1 MAVNNRVYYAC
12 QSVQIAGP
20 SGSTGATNTVYD
32 TVQGLQS
39 VGIETNFNLEP
50 IYQMGQLDLYENFE
64 DIPDVSVSLNKAL
77 DGMPTIYSMA
87 MGTGTLAAV
96 AENRCSV
103 RLTIHPDTDVSA
115 TGTPIAVCQIE
126 PAYLSSVTYN
136 FPSDGNFTEDVTIVG
151 NNKSWLSSASA
162 TSRGAGMRPAADN
175 PNSGAGIVRRQMFDQ
190 DNSLLPTVVATTDP
204 KRTQASG
211 GIPNVS
217 KIQSINISMDLGREE
232 IYSLG
237 QRLPYT
243 RFVDFPVEVTC
254 AIETIAATGDMVG
267 AAETETACS
276 NPKALLDKQIFIK
289 LCDGSSY
296 DLGPKNKLQSVSYE
310 GGDTGGGNATATY
323 NYLTYSHFT
332 HIPPNDAAAG
342 SNVNTAGYEYSD
354 VVSDLDYRA

>member
-1 MAVNNRVYYAC
+1 MANNRVYYAC

-20 SGSTGATNTVYD
+20 SGNNGATNTVYD

-87 MGTGTLAAV
+87 MGTGTLSSV

-162 TSRGAGMRPAADN
+162 TSRGEGMRPAADN

-190 DNSLLPTVVATTDP
+190 TNSLLPTVVATTNP
-204 KRTQASG
+204 ERTQESG

-232 IYSLG
+232 IYHLVKDFLILVLSTSLLKLPVLSK
-237 QRLPYT
+237 RLQQQVIWLVQMKLKQPVPILRHCLT
-243 RFVDFPVEVTC
+243 SRSLSSFVTVVAMTLVLRISC
-254 AIETIAATGDMVG
+254 
-267 AAETETACS
+267 
-276 NPKALLDKQIFIK
+276 KA
-289 LCDGSSY
+289 
-296 DLGPKNKLQSVSYE
+296 
-310 GGDTGGGNATATY
+310 
-323 NYLTYSHFT
+323 
-332 HIPPNDAAAG
+332 
-342 SNVNTAGYEYSD
+342 
-354 VVSDLDYRA
+354 